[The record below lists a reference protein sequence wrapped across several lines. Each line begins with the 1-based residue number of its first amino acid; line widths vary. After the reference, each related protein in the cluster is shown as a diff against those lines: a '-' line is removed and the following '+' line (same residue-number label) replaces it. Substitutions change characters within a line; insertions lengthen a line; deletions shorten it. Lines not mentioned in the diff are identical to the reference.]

1 MSRKAPT
8 LGANFSVV
16 LAAQLA
22 IMAIGLVISVFVAHA
37 LGPSG
42 RGRYYVP
49 VTAVMTCFAVVH
61 LSLEMAT
68 TYFHAERIIDLR
80 RLGRVAAT
88 ASLIAAPVGIGLI
101 LGTFALTR
109 SSIFEGVHANDV
121 VLASLALPFLL
132 HSTWMVNVM
141 ILGGELKRAQLA
153 MLLAAVFQAVMIGLL
168 ALAGEAGVRE
178 VLLAYV
184 GNAVAS
190 WVLLIAWSARIA
202 PALPTRDGALIARV
216 VRHGIR
222 IHAGYIAYILLL
234 RSDVFLVNAVLG
246 TREVGIYSLSVFV
259 AQMVWTVAQ
268 PLATAALP
276 LQTTTDVEEA
286 GRVTLRTTR
295 LCLVVAGA
303 LSVLV
308 AATMWVVL
316 PIVYG
321 RDFAGAYL
329 PLVAL
334 LPGVCA
340 LSVVRPMWNLLLRE
354 GRPRRITV
362 AAFAAFALNAALN
375 LALLP
380 AIGLVGASLASSV
393 SYILLALL
401 LAKWT
406 AQTVGTSP
414 RALLPGR
421 AEVDAVLSRGQMLR
435 GVLPRPIGRVR

>member
-1 MSRKAPT
+1 VSRKAQT
-8 LGANFSVV
+8 LGGNASVV
-16 LAAQLA
+16 LAAQLSIFA
-22 IMAIGLVISVFVAHA
+22 VGLVISVFVAHA

-68 TYFHAERIIDLR
+68 TYFHAERLIDLR

-88 ASLIAAPVGIGLI
+88 VSLIVSPVGIGLI

-109 SSIFEGVHANDV
+109 SSIFDGVHANDV

-132 HSTWMVNVM
+132 HSTWMVNLM
-141 ILGGELKRAQLA
+141 ILGGQLGRAQLA
-153 MLLAAVFQAVMIGLL
+153 LLVAAVCQAVLIGML
-168 ALAGEAGVRE
+168 ALAGHLGVRE

-190 WVLLIAWSARIA
+190 WVLLVAWSARIA
-202 PALPTRDGALIARV
+202 PALPTRDGAVLTRV
-216 VRHGIR
+216 VLHGLR
-222 IHAGYIAYILLL
+222 IHPGYIAYILLL
-234 RSDVFLVNAVLG
+234 RSDVFLINALLGTSEVGLYSLAVL
-246 TREVGIYSLSVFV
+246 V
-259 AQMVWTVAQ
+259 AQLVWTVSQ

-276 LQTTTDVEEA
+276 LQTTADIAEA

-295 LCLVVAGA
+295 LCLLVAA
-303 LSVLV
+303 SLSVLA
-308 AATMWVVL
+308 AATMWKLL

-340 LSVVRPMWNLLLRE
+340 MSVVRPMWNRLLRE
-354 GRPRRITV
+354 GRPGRITAV
-362 AAFAAFALNAALN
+362 AAASFALNAALN

-380 AIGLVGASLASSV
+380 VVGLVGASIASSV
-393 SYILLALL
+393 SYLLLALVL
-401 LAKWT
+401 GCWT
-406 AQTVGTSP
+406 AQAVGTSP

-421 AEVDAVLSRGQMLR
+421 VEITDIAACVRTLR
-435 GVLPRPIGRVR
+435 GALPRAIGRAG